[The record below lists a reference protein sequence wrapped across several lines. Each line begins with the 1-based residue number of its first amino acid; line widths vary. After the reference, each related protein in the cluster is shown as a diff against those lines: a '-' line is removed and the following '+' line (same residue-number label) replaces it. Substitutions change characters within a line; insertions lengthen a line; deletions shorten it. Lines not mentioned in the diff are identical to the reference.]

1 MFFGMTDGRVF
12 LKANG
17 GFFRNISIIGISS
30 WLIVFG
36 FLPFLLVFIAS
47 FLTRGDQDFLIYAF
61 SLESYIKIF
70 DPLYLNVF
78 IVSLKLSTI
87 STLICLVLAFPFAY
101 YLSQVSKK
109 YTSLLLI
116 LTIIPFWTSSLVR
129 TYALV
134 IILKT
139 KGVLNTFLLSIGVI
153 SEPLEILYTDI
164 AVIIGMVYTLLPFMI
179 LPLYSSFEKFDKRL
193 IEAARDLGA
202 SKMTVMT
209 QIITPLVIPG
219 IIAGISLV
227 FLPSLGMFFISDLLG
242 GANDLVIG
250 NFIKNQFL
258 TFRDWPFGSVAS
270 VVLTLLMLLLIWLY
284 SFADRNNN
292 KSTNEIF

>member
-1 MFFGMTDGRVF
+1 MCIGMMGGRVF
-12 LKANG
+12 LKADSSI
-17 GFFRNISIIGISS
+17 FRRVSIFGISS
-30 WLIVFG
+30 WLILFG
-36 FLPFLLVFIAS
+36 FFPFLLVFISS
-47 FLTRGDQDFLIYAF
+47 FLTRGDQDFLIYTF
-61 SLESYIKIF
+61 SIESYLKIV
-70 DPLYLNVF
+70 DPLYLNIF

-87 STLICLVLAFPFAY
+87 STFICLVLAFPFAY
-101 YLSQVSKK
+101 FLSQVSKK
-109 YTSLLLI
+109 YTSFLLI

-129 TYALV
+129 TYALL

-139 KGVLNTFLLSIGVI
+139 KGVLNTILLSIGVVN
-153 SEPLEILYTDI
+153 EPLEILYTDV

-179 LPLYSSFEKFDKRL
+179 LPLYASFEKFDKRL

-209 QIITPLVIPG
+209 QIITPLVLPG

-270 VVLTLLMLLLIWLY
+270 VVLTFLMLLLIWVY
-284 SFADRNNN
+284 SFTNRNNQ
-292 KSTNEIF
+292 KSNNELF

>member
-1 MFFGMTDGRVF
+1 M
-12 LKANG
+12 KANLRL
-17 GFFRNISIIGISS
+17 FKRLSIFSISS
-30 WLIVFG
+30 WLILFG

-47 FLTRGDQDFLIYAF
+47 FLTRGDQDFLIYTF
-61 SLESYIKIF
+61 SIASYFKIF

-87 STLICLVLAFPFAY
+87 STLICLVLAFPFAFF
-101 YLSQVSKK
+101 LSQVPKK
-109 YTSLLLI
+109 YTSFLLI

-139 KGVLNTFLLSIGVI
+139 KGVLNTFLLFAGVI
-153 SEPLEILYTDI
+153 NEPLEILYTDV

-179 LPLYSSFEKFDKRL
+179 LPLYASFEKFDKRL

-209 QIITPLVIPG
+209 QIITPLVLPG
-219 IIAGISLV
+219 IVAGISLV

-270 VVLTLLMLLLIWLY
+270 VILTFLMLLLIWLY
-284 SFADRNNN
+284 SFTNRNNK
-292 KSTNEIF
+292 KSDNEIF